1 MVTVG
6 PLRLCMVPSSPRGPT
21 SIWDAG
27 NFSPSNRPCSSQLT
41 RDISPN
47 TQGHYVWGPRIT
59 PQVIRNHHRAGC
71 ITISAHTQNHVPI
84 SLEAINQ
91 LHQSDLSFKEQ
102 DPHAIF
108 FTPKVPQ
115 VHILAHGFDAW
126 VEFTQCSPVLI
137 VRPIKI
143 TSSIDDLH
151 IWLSL
156 HHNLSKAAMYGG
168 SGCALNKQRN
178 QRFLWWSVH
187 IIPGVL
193 QYAADTVTHGD
204 WKSIH
209 LLF

>member
-1 MVTVG
+1 M
-6 PLRLCMVPSSPRGPT
+6 
-21 SIWDAG
+21 
-27 NFSPSNRPCSSQLT
+27 
-41 RDISPN
+41 
-47 TQGHYVWGPRIT
+47 
-59 PQVIRNHHRAGC
+59 
-71 ITISAHTQNHVPI
+71 PI

-102 DPHAIF
+102 DPHAII
-108 FTPKVPQ
+108 FTPEVPQ

-126 VEFTQCSPVLI
+126 VEFTQCCPVLI

-156 HHNLSKAAMYGG
+156 HDNLSKAAMYDG

-204 WKSIH
+204 
-209 LLF
+209 